1 MRIRGIAVLALAAG
15 VLALAPARAQ
25 EEGELEV
32 PYVPTPENVV
42 AKMLEL
48 ANVKK
53 ADVLY
58 DLGSGDGRIVVTAAR
73 KYGVHAVGYDLN
85 PERIQ
90 EANENA
96 KKAGVTGQVEF
107 RQKDLFTADLHEASV
122 VTLYLLPSVNLKLRP
137 KLFQELKPG
146 SRVVSHDFD
155 MGDWA
160 PDKTV
165 DLDGHKIYFWVIPAG
180 AKSRK

>member
-1 MRIRGIAVLALAAG
+1 MAVLALAAG

-96 KKAGVTGQVEF
+96 KKAGVTSQVEF
-107 RQKDLFTADLHEASV
+107 RQKDLFTADLREASV

-137 KLFQELKPG
+137 KLFSELKPG

-165 DLDGHKIYFWVIPAG
+165 DLDGHKVYFWVIPAD
-180 AKSRK
+180 AKNRK

>member
-1 MRIRGIAVLALAAG
+1 MRIRNIAVLALAAG

-96 KKAGVTGQVEF
+96 KKAGVTGRVEF
-107 RQKDLFTADLHEASV
+107 RQKDLFTADLREASV

-180 AKSRK
+180 AKNRK

>member
-1 MRIRGIAVLALAAG
+1 MRINGIFGFALLAGGLFLTPALAQDEAD
-15 VLALAPARAQ
+15 
-25 EEGELEV
+25 LEV

-48 ANVKK
+48 VNLKP
-53 ADVLY
+53 ADVLF

-73 KYGVHAVGYDLN
+73 KYGVRGVGYDLN

-96 KKAGVTGQVEF
+96 KKAGVTGKVEF
-107 RQKDLFTADLHEASV
+107 RQKDLFTADLHDATV

-137 KLFQELKPG
+137 KLFAELKPG

-155 MGDWA
+155 MGDWK
-160 PDKTV
+160 PDKTA
-165 DLDGHKIYFWVIPAG
+165 DLDGHKIYFWVIPAD
-180 AKSRK
+180 AKNRK